1 MNNSSLNAI
10 SPIDGRYSSKTS
22 ELNKFFSEKALM
34 KYRQGYHITLKDDFE
49 DEGIDKARRRA
60 YY

>member
-1 MNNSSLNAI
+1 
-10 SPIDGRYSSKTS
+10 
-22 ELNKFFSEKALM
+22 M

-49 DEGIDKARRRA
+49 DEAIDKARRRA

>member
-1 MNNSSLNAI
+1 
-10 SPIDGRYSSKTS
+10 
-22 ELNKFFSEKALM
+22 M

-49 DEGIDKARRRA
+49 DEGIDTARRRA